1 MSKIKKTLKEAG
13 KILANALSKE
23 LESQGHRASSTSSI
37 IDSFRVKATDRFVEI
52 TTDKSYANVLQTGIR
67 KGGKFPNREAIED
80 WVRKKGFARN
90 ETEVKQI
97 AYAVGLKIQKEGVPT
112 NESFRHSKNGRRIGF
127 IDQVLKEN
135 EDNITEMIMNALTF
149 DVEVMFNKLPKEL

>member
-23 LESQGHRASSTSSI
+23 LEAQGHRASSTSSI

-52 TTDKSYANVLQTGIR
+52 TTDKSYANVLETGIR
-67 KGGKFPNREAIED
+67 KGGKFPNIEAIED

-97 AYAVGLKIQKEGVPT
+97 VYAVGRKIQKEGVPT
-112 NESFRHSKNGRRIGF
+112 NESFRHSTNGRRIKF
-127 IDQVLKEN
+127 IDQVEKEN
-135 EDNITEMIMNALTF
+135 KDKIIEMIDNAVAF
-149 DVEVMFNKLPKEL
+149 DINLMFNKLPKEV

>member
-1 MSKIKKTLKEAG
+1 VNS
-13 KILANALSKE
+13 N
-23 LESQGHRASSTSSI
+23 SSTNSI

-52 TTDKSYANVLQTGIR
+52 TTDKSYANILETGIK

-90 ETEVKQI
+90 ETEIKQI

-112 NESFRHSKNGRRIGF
+112 NESFRHSTNGRRIKF
-127 IDQVLKEN
+127 IDQVEKEN
-135 EDNITEMIMNALTF
+135 KDKIIEMIDNAVAF
-149 DVEVMFNKLPKEL
+149 DINLMFNKLPKEV